1 MKIILS
7 KSNFAPENLAGE
19 EYLFKNF
26 TDDIFYL
33 YINNPS
39 IIVGRKQNTLAEIN
53 YDYIKEH
60 NIPVVR
66 RMSGGGAVFHDS
78 GNLNFCFIMRNQNNI
93 ENDFSKYTLPIIE
106 VLQSLGINAQLEGR
120 NDLTINGKKFSGN
133 AKYFSNKTLLQH
145 GTILFTSKLSDL
157 SQALTADQD
166 KFNDKAV
173 KSVQSRVTNIS
184 NHLKQELSLESFT
197 DLLIKHITLTF
208 KDENSDEPAQFYE
221 FNSNDVNCISKL
233 VIDKYNNWD
242 WNFGNSP
249 EYNYNKKIRTI
260 GGSLQ
265 AAMIVKK
272 GIIQDLKF
280 YGDFFS
286 KKDIDSF
293 EKYFINTTH
302 DHKSIQNILIKYK
315 PEDYFFNISKDDI
328 LNVLF

>member
-7 KSNFAPENLAGE
+7 RSNFAPQNLAGE

-26 TDDIFYL
+26 SDNVFYL

-39 IIVGRKQNTLAEIN
+39 IIVGRKQNTMAEIN
-53 YDYIKEH
+53 YNYIKEN

-106 VLQSLGINAQLEGR
+106 VLQSIGINAKLEGR
-120 NDLTINGKKFSGN
+120 NDLTIEGKKFSGN

-157 SQALTADQD
+157 SKALTADPE
-166 KFNDKAV
+166 KFKDKAV

-184 NHLKQELSLESFT
+184 SHLKEDISLNQFT
-197 DLLIKHITLTF
+197 DLLIKHITHTF
-208 KDENSDEPAQFYE
+208 NDEETRESAEIYE
-221 FNSNDVNCISKL
+221 FNENDLSSINKL
-233 VIDKYNNWD
+233 VEEKYNNWE
-242 WNFGNSP
+242 WNFGTSP
-249 EYNYNKKIRTI
+249 EYNYIKKIRTA

-265 AAMIVKK
+265 ASMIVKK
-272 GIIQDLKF
+272 GIIQELKF
-280 YGDFFS
+280 FGDFFS
-286 KKDIDSF
+286 KKDIDKF
-293 EKYFINTTH
+293 EKLFNNTTH
-302 DHKSIQNILIKYK
+302 DHKSINDLLTINK
-315 PEDYFFNISKDDI
+315 PEDYFFNINTEDI
-328 LNVLF
+328 LSVLF